1 MHSYLLVY
9 GLSYQSYYKHLSQA
23 CWYCNFAIHLR
34 TMATDNWYNAWFGTT
49 YYDKLYAHR
58 DYAEAEFFINNLI
71 EKFPTGAT
79 ALDLGCG
86 KGRHAVYLNSKGY
99 RVTGIDLS
107 EDNIKHCLQF
117 ENSNLE
123 FLVHDMRR
131 FYCINTFD
139 IVLNL
144 FTSFGYFEKLH
155 HNELALQAAYAALK
169 RGGIMVL
176 DYFNSAFVGNLI
188 PEVKVVTYDQV
199 QFEISKRIV
208 DRFVIKE
215 IQVTDGQKKQTFFE
229 RVELI
234 SLSEFEYLF
243 AKAGFHIQYI
253 YGNYKLEPFVIET
266 SPRCIF
272 IAQK

>member
-1 MHSYLLVY
+1 
-9 GLSYQSYYKHLSQA
+9 
-23 CWYCNFAIHLR
+23 
-34 TMATDNWYNAWFGTT
+34 MATDNWYNAWFGTT

-58 DYAEAEFFINNLI
+58 DYAEAEFFINNII
-71 EKFPTGAT
+71 EKLPTGAS

-99 RVTGIDLS
+99 TVTGIDLS
-107 EDNIKHCLQF
+107 EKNIEHCMQF
-117 ENSNLE
+117 ANANLD
-123 FLVHDMRR
+123 FKVHDMRR

-139 IVLNL
+139 VVLNL

-169 RGGIMVL
+169 QGGVMVL
-176 DYFNSAFVGNLI
+176 DYFNSTFVENLI
-188 PEVKVVTYDQV
+188 PDVKVVIHDNIK
-199 QFEISKRIV
+199 FEIRKKIE

-215 IQVTDGQKKQTFFE
+215 IVVSDDGREHTFFE

-234 SLSEFEYLF
+234 TLKEFENLF
-243 AKAGFHIQYI
+243 AKAGFLIQQI
-253 YGNYKLEPFVIET
+253 YGNYKLEPFDINN